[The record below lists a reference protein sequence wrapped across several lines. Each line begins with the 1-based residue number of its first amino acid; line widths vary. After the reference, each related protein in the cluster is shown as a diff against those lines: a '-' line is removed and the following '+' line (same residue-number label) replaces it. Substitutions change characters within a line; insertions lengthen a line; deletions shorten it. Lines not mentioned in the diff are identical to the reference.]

1 MKQPQ
6 HNQPSLPSD
15 GRRDTQMRSVR
26 SMHDLDL
33 VRNQRTRSASMLHGA
48 AHNGTSNGYLARSGS
63 IPEKLSIMHD
73 GPLMYDGGPYRDGR
87 SRGRSSTRRAD
98 ARRTWRTTDEKVLDT
113 GSPRSD
119 GLHMRAR
126 PRPALRRPNAFFL
139 SSRKTHMDDMYTG
152 AWRTH
157 NTKSAMFGAG
167 NRGLASDAGLQ
178 RQLHRKLARHTR
190 VARRNWNNGGSLF

>member
-1 MKQPQ
+1 MDDFEAIRQQ
-6 HNQPSLPSD
+6 RIRSLSSLSREV
-15 GRRDTQMRSVR
+15 GSN
-26 SMHDLDL
+26 S
-33 VRNQRTRSASMLHGA
+33 
-48 AHNGTSNGYLARSGS
+48 TSGYLARSGS
-63 IPEKLSIMHD
+63 IPEELSTIRD

-87 SRGRSSTRRAD
+87 SRGRTGHRHMD
-98 ARRTWRTTDEKVLDT
+98 TRRTWRTTDEKVLDT

-119 GLHMRAR
+119 GLYIHSR

-139 SSRKTHMDDMYTG
+139 SSRKSHVDDVYTG

-167 NRGLASDAGLQ
+167 DRGLASDAGLQ

-190 VARRNWNNGGSLF
+190 VAQQNWNNGGSLFR